1 MKTRGAARL
10 STPHRERPLR
20 VPSHSSRIAAAG
32 KLPESRGRRDWI
44 GDAAGTPLF
53 FLRCPGIG
61 VGRVL
66 CHPNSRPAPNFTKK
80 TPGSIIW
87 LRHETTPLANSFN
100 KPVDGKFFHLA
111 NKRSYNH
118 TPHPLHLIWQWSST
132 HYGRPSSTLVVPSLG
147 LPLPALGHQFA

>member
-44 GDAAGTPLF
+44 GGAAGTPLF

-80 TPGSIIW
+80 
-87 LRHETTPLANSFN
+87 LLA
-100 KPVDGKFFHLA
+100 
-111 NKRSYNH
+111 RSYGSD
-118 TPHPLHLIWQWSST
+118 TRRPHWLTHLINLWMENFFILRIKDLTTIPLILCTSSGNGAPPT
-132 HYGRPSSTLVVPSLG
+132 MVAPQAP
-147 LPLPALGHQFA
+147 